1 MKRITQ
7 LFILLS
13 AWGVFAA
20 PPVPPKAQTKDER
33 ITKEQLLAKDQLL
46 LYTVLKPCSL
56 DKYKYFCCPVRKIVR
71 RKTAE
76 GKWTDYCYNSKDELI
91 GIRRH
96 GRQTSGLRSDFSS
109 VPGCSLC
116 GNTQIKQRTWS
127 RSSSPKVIIPKP
139 KKKKR

>member
-13 AWGVFAA
+13 ACGAFAA
-20 PPVPPKAQTKDER
+20 PPALPREKASSER

-46 LYTVLKPCSL
+46 LYTVLKPCWL
-56 DKYKYFCCPVRKIVR
+56 DKHKYFCCPVRKIVR
-71 RKTAE
+71 RKTTE
-76 GKWTDYCYNSKDELI
+76 SKWTDYCYNSRDELI

-96 GRQTSGLRSDFSS
+96 SRQTSGLRSDFSA

-116 GNTQIKQRTWS
+116 GSTKIKQRTWS
-127 RSSSPKVIIPKP
+127 RSSTPKVIIPKP
-139 KKKKR
+139 KKKR